1 MRGSDGE
8 SRMRDRAACFLLMS
22 STLRIDADFLSLCL
36 IASQSLDRIFIK
48 SIAFLSYVRFNGKTA
63 GTKNNDRILRYG
75 LVNSQT
81 HFEDPQLFIGTI
93 AKGLV
98 RFGKGKGALSL
109 LTGCDG
115 GMQYNQV
122 VEL

>member
-8 SRMRDRAACFLLMS
+8 SRMRDRAACFLLSRLLFALM
-22 STLRIDADFLSLCL
+22 
-36 IASQSLDRIFIK
+36 QIFVFVFDCIPK
-48 SIAFLSYVRFNGKTA
+48 SEPHLHQSIAFLSHVRFNGKTA
-63 GTKNNDRILRYG
+63 GNKNNDRVLRNG

-81 HFEDPQLFIGTI
+81 HFEYPQLFIGTV
-93 AKGLV
+93 AKGFV
-98 RFGKGKGALSL
+98 RFGKDKGALSL